1 MPPRVFIIGSG
12 SCQWANDLIECDPG
26 FFPCGNST
34 ECVAQQFQCDDI
46 AHCQNAA
53 DESGCAIADGWLA
66 HFDYVHPVS
75 VGETKALNEC
85 ALAQY
90 PDGCVCSKLTQL
102 DCSEFNLNEVPPNL
116 PENITRLYLK
126 SNNIVNIGS
135 ELLANYSSL
144 VYLNLM
150 GNRIHEIAENSF
162 RNLRNLKRLFLSEN
176 NISRI
181 QTGAFNGLS
190 GLHWLFLNDNKMRT
204 LEPGI
209 FLGLEGLYWLD
220 MRNNEIRD
228 LQEGEALKDLKSL
241 VWLDFEGN
249 DIRSINARSFAGNT
263 SLTVLI
269 LRNNSI
275 ESIERDA
282 FTSLGTLVELDLSH
296 NQISHLPEGI
306 FDGLHTLEI
315 LRLRNNPLFS
325 LPVDVFRGMKK
336 LVDLDLAEIIIGNI
350 NVDMFQGLTRL
361 EKVAF
366 DKFEYCRYAPHVRTC
381 TPRSDGISSF
391 ENLLK
396 NVVLRV
402 FVWTIGIIT
411 SVGNLG
417 VLVSRAFMKAENK
430 VHTVV
435 VINLCTA
442 DFLMGIY
449 LLIIGTH
456 DVKYRDNYN
465 QHALEW
471 TNGIT
476 CKVSGLLAM
485 ISSEV
490 SVLTLMFISL
500 ERYFIIVYPYSFQRI
515 KTRRAIMVLAFIWFF
530 GTLLAVV
537 PIIPVDYFGNFYG
550 SNGVCFPLHLH
561 EPRMRGWEYSVVVFL
576 GINSTAFVA
585 IALSYTGM
593 FLSIRKTRRAAA
605 QCGMKGDMAY
615 AKRFFFVILTD
626 SLCWLPIAVLK
637 VMSLCNFIISETL
650 YGWIIV
656 FVLPINSAL
665 NPILY
670 TLSTTSFA
678 MWFMRQLK
686 RGKFKTSGCYI
697 GSNVD
702 MSELRGR
709 IEESGAFT
717 SYTNMPKRASFFL
730 PTRKHHVSSKV
741 EAIPAVS
748 SSVPSR
754 SATTTAM
761 TNNIRPLHTINE
773 GEIVDNNSQSQGN
786 HQLRRTPIVRL
797 CDLME

>member
-1 MPPRVFIIGSG
+1 MR
-12 SCQWANDLIECDPG
+12 
-26 FFPCGNST
+26 
-34 ECVAQQFQCDDI
+34 
-46 AHCQNAA
+46 
-53 DESGCAIADGWLA
+53 
-66 HFDYVHPVS
+66 
-75 VGETKALNEC
+75 
-85 ALAQY
+85 
-90 PDGCVCSKLTQL
+90 
-102 DCSEFNLNEVPPNL
+102 
-116 PENITRLYLK
+116 
-126 SNNIVNIGS
+126 
-135 ELLANYSSL
+135 
-144 VYLNLM
+144 
-150 GNRIHEIAENSF
+150 NRIYEIKANSF
-162 RNLRNLKRLFLSEN
+162 RNLRILTRLFLSEN

-181 QTGAFNGLS
+181 DTGAFNGLS
-190 GLHWLFLNDNKMRT
+190 GLHWLFLNDNKMQT

-209 FLGLEGLYWLD
+209 FLGLEDLYWLD
-220 MRNNEIRD
+220 LRNNEIRD
-228 LQEGEALKDLKSL
+228 LQEGECLNDLKSL
-241 VWLDFEGN
+241 VWLDLEGN
-249 DIRSINARSFAGNT
+249 DIMSLNARSFAGNT

-275 ESIERDA
+275 KSMENNSFA
-282 FTSLGTLVELDLSH
+282 SLGTLVELDLSH
-296 NQISHLPEGI
+296 NQISHLPDGI
-306 FDGLHTLEI
+306 FDGLHSLEI

-325 LPVDVFRGMKK
+325 LPVDVFRGLEN
-336 LVDLDLAEIIIGNI
+336 LVDLDLAEVLIGNI
-350 NVDMFQGLTRL
+350 NVNMFKGLGRL

-366 DKFEYCRYAPHVRTC
+366 SKFEYCRYAPHVRTC

-396 NVVLRV
+396 NVILRV

-471 TNGIT
+471 TNGVT

-515 KTRRAIMVLAFIWFF
+515 KTRRAIMVLACIWFF

-537 PIIPVDYFGNFYG
+537 PIIPVEYFGNFYG

-561 EPRMRGWEYSVVVFL
+561 EPRLRGWEYSVVVFL
-576 GINSTAFVA
+576 GINTTAFIA
-585 IALSYTGM
+585 IVLSYTGM
-593 FLSIRKTRRAAA
+593 FLSIRRTRRAAA
-605 QCGMKGDMAY
+605 QCGMKGDMTY

-626 SLCWLPIAVLK
+626 SLCWLPIAILK

-678 MWFMRQLK
+678 VWFMRQLK
-686 RGKFKTSGCYI
+686 RGKLHTSGCYN
-697 GSNVD
+697 GRKVD
-702 MSELRGR
+702 MSESRGR
-709 IEESGAFT
+709 IEESGSFT
-717 SYTNMPKRASFFL
+717 SYSNLAKRASIL
-730 PTRKHHVSSKV
+730 SIHPKKHTKSPD
-741 EAIPAVS
+741 EAISAVS
-748 SSVPSR
+748 NSIASR
-754 SATTTAM
+754 STIIPSTCRSTIAM
-761 TNNIRPLHTINE
+761 TNISRPLDTVDE
-773 GEIVDNNSQSQGN
+773 GENSSDSS
-786 HQLRRTPIVRL
+786 HQRPERTQFRRTPIVLL